1 MTQNNIPV
9 TVHILEKE
17 YRVVCPREEEPGLLS
32 SAQFLD
38 EKMREIRSGGKIIG
52 TDRIAVMAALNLAH
66 ELLEHKN
73 SKDDSSK
80 TISRRL
86 RNMQDKIEIALHQGN
101 QLEL

>member
-9 TVHILEKE
+9 TVQILEKE
-17 YRVVCPREEEPGLLS
+17 YRVVCSKEEEQSLLS

-66 ELLEHKN
+66 ELLEQKN

-80 TISRRL
+80 TVSLRL
-86 RNMQDKIEIALHQGN
+86 RNMQDKIEVALHQGN